1 MFLQESAVW
10 LLCHLKC
17 LEALSIYE
25 LDISPDGTVLRVCLV
40 WNVLDRRKV
49 DLEGVQLLAVKVA
62 EERLVRLD
70 SETEILQ
77 CIRLHAIKSVGDL

>member
-1 MFLQESAVW
+1 ML
-10 LLCHLKC
+10 LLCHLERLK
-17 LEALSIYE
+17 ALPVDE

-62 EERLVRLD
+62 EKRLVGLD
-70 SETEILQ
+70 SEAQVLQ
-77 CIRLHAIKSVGDL
+77 CIRLQAIKSVGNL